1 MYLCFVTISNPPD
14 VAFLV
19 FNGLLPQADGVKGA
33 LCGWG
38 DVGFT
43 SKKAIN
49 ASLNTSFLL
58 QMCEWWIILGL

>member
-1 MYLCFVTISNPPD
+1 MYLCFVATFNAPD
-14 VAFLV
+14 VALLV
-19 FNGLLPQADGVKGA
+19 FNGLLPQADGVKRA
-33 LCGWG
+33 LWKG